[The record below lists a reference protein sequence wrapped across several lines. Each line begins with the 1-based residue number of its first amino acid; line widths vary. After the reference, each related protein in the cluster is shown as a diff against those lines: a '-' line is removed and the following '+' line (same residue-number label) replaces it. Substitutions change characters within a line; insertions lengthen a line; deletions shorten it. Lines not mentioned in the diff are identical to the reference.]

1 MRKCYWQA
9 ESPQEISNT
18 NKRIVIKVFAL
29 YKNANLR
36 LLLNIQNVSKIIS
49 LPKLIFKSLE
59 NMNKFF
65 FSMIYILISFL

>member
-18 NKRIVIKVFAL
+18 NKGIVIKVFAL
-29 YKNANLR
+29 YKRANLR
-36 LLLNIQNVSKIIS
+36 LLLNIQNVFKFIS

-59 NMNKFF
+59 NMNKLFF
-65 FSMIYILISFL
+65 RMIYILISFL

>member
-36 LLLNIQNVSKIIS
+36 L
-49 LPKLIFKSLE
+49 
-59 NMNKFF
+59 
-65 FSMIYILISFL
+65 Y